1 MHAFIMPHFVLFT
14 MLNCAE
20 GVNLAGFME
29 MIPMKVFDLLGC
41 YLNMQALYKG
51 EIYIVPDLFKELFM
65 FMKTFLKQF
74 LLLVV
79 SSLVY
84 GLIVL
89 GVFTY
94 AVPATYASV
103 MVVSLAGL
111 MLSLLFYAFF
121 GGNLVYVLAIPV
133 STLLLGQILLG
144 ETEEAVFFIPIAL
157 LITYSTTIDTLRKQR
172 QL

>member
-1 MHAFIMPHFVLFT
+1 
-14 MLNCAE
+14 
-20 GVNLAGFME
+20 
-29 MIPMKVFDLLGC
+29 
-41 YLNMQALYKG
+41 
-51 EIYIVPDLFKELFM
+51 M

-94 AVPATYASV
+94 VVPATYASV

-111 MLSLLFYAFF
+111 MLGLLFYAFF
-121 GGNLVYVLAIPV
+121 GGYLVYVLAIPV
-133 STLLLGQILLG
+133 GTLLLGQILLG
-144 ETEEAVFFIPIAL
+144 QILLGEIEEAVFFIPIAL

>member
-1 MHAFIMPHFVLFT
+1 
-14 MLNCAE
+14 
-20 GVNLAGFME
+20 
-29 MIPMKVFDLLGC
+29 
-41 YLNMQALYKG
+41 
-51 EIYIVPDLFKELFM
+51 M

>member
-1 MHAFIMPHFVLFT
+1 
-14 MLNCAE
+14 
-20 GVNLAGFME
+20 
-29 MIPMKVFDLLGC
+29 
-41 YLNMQALYKG
+41 
-51 EIYIVPDLFKELFM
+51 M

-94 AVPATYASV
+94 VVPATYASV

-111 MLSLLFYAFF
+111 MLGLLFYAFF

>member
-1 MHAFIMPHFVLFT
+1 
-14 MLNCAE
+14 
-20 GVNLAGFME
+20 ME
-29 MIPMKVFDLLGC
+29 MMSKKLFDLLGC

-51 EIYIVPDLFKELFM
+51 EIYTVPDLFKELFM

-94 AVPATYASV
+94 VVPATYSSV

-111 MLSLLFYAFF
+111 MLGLLFYAFF

-133 STLLLGQILLG
+133 GTLLLGQILLG